1 MQRLPD
7 SLFAL
12 LLSAGNLG
20 QLRRSITLMRGVVW
34 ALVFFFLPPL
44 RTDSEFRLLLVDDL
58 LDDRDRDDADE
69 DERDRATTRCST
81 VVV

>member
-58 LDDRDRDDADE
+58 LDDRDRDDAEE